1 MSRTPEA
8 VRQLTNPPK
17 EYFIDKEIK
26 IVILPKPNTHYS
38 NAYIFRF
45 VF

>member
-1 MSRTPEA
+1 M
-8 VRQLTNPPK
+8 
-17 EYFIDKEIK
+17 EIK